1 MIDNRTIKMV
11 ERDLKYYP
19 DWVIKI
25 ECNAAL
31 HKGMGYSELKSSGG
45 SGKSSVV
52 EKEYEALMRLKSKVM
67 IIERVME
74 RLQGRTKNIIE
85 ERYFLEYGREQI
97 LDNNHISKKQYY
109 NLRNR
114 AFESFARS
122 LGYID

>member
-31 HKGMGYSELKSSGG
+31 HKGMGYSHIKG
-45 SGKSSVV
+45 SGDNNSSVV
-52 EKEYEALMRLKSKVM
+52 EKEFEALMRLKTKVM
-67 IIERVME
+67 TIERVME

-122 LGYID
+122 LGYIE